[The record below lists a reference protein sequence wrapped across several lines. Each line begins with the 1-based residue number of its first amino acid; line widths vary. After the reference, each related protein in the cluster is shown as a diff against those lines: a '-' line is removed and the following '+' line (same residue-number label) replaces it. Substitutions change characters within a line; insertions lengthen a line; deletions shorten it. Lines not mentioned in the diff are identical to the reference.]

1 MLHAYIIQPRK
12 EVISAFMELGYRVTQ
27 ILQTRRPTQATFH
40 EKCGSIVV
48 SNIGNPFE
56 LADAI
61 SQQDPTV
68 HGSNSICIG
77 LGDLTSLVA
86 SVVNELLGVD
96 KSKFSPLSNL
106 FVLKNKPLLRGL
118 LSTSLPEYSG
128 YFRVVHSVDEI
139 KDAFRRVPSGL
150 VVKPL
155 DGSGSLGVF
164 RLLSEDDIMKDS
176 ARFSFPALAEEFF
189 SGSEF
194 SVEVMTIDGQHQPL
208 AVTQKVLGG
217 ESGVVEVGQIQ
228 PADIDEATRL
238 CLMDAATSLLD
249 TIQFR
254 FGLSHTEIILDGD
267 TPKIVES
274 HGRVGGDR
282 IADLLRFTT
291 GYDAFERLG
300 FAILKGQFLPI
311 EPIASSSRIDFVNL
325 MDYRGSDQEWKEALL
340 SEPNVYSAEVMKPA
354 GDRGPIW
361 CSADRHAF
369 VLSAFERKAQQ

>member
-27 ILQTRRPTQATFH
+27 ILESPRFTQEAFH
-40 EKCGSIVV
+40 EKCESIVV

-56 LADAI
+56 LVDAI
-61 SQQDPTV
+61 CHRDPNVNGT
-68 HGSNSICIG
+68 NSICIG
-77 LGDLTSLVA
+77 LGDLSSLVA

-96 KSKFSPLSNL
+96 KTTFTSLSTL
-106 FVLKNKPLLRGL
+106 FVLKNKPLLRSL
-118 LSTSLPEYSG
+118 LSSSLPQYSG
-128 YFRVVHSVDEI
+128 YFRVVYSVDEI
-139 KDAFRRVPSGL
+139 KDALRKVRGGL
-150 VVKPL
+150 VVKPF

-164 RLLSEDDIMKDS
+164 RLLCEDDIMKNL
-176 ARFSFPALAEEFF
+176 ARFSFPALTEELF

-217 ESGVVEVGQIQ
+217 ESEVVEVGQIQ
-228 PADIDEATRL
+228 PANIDEATRIRL
-238 CLMDAATSLLD
+238 IEATTSLLD
-249 TIQFR
+249 AIHFS
-254 FGLSHTEIILDGD
+254 FGLSHTEIIFDVD

-282 IADLLRFTT
+282 IADLMRFTT
-291 GYDAFERLG
+291 GHDAFERLA
-300 FAILKGQFLPI
+300 FAILKRQFLPI

-325 MDYRGSDQEWKEALL
+325 MDYRGSDQEWKEELL
-340 SEPNVYSAEVMKPA
+340 SHPNVYSAEVIKPA

-369 VLSAFERKAQQ
+369 VLSVFGRDVT